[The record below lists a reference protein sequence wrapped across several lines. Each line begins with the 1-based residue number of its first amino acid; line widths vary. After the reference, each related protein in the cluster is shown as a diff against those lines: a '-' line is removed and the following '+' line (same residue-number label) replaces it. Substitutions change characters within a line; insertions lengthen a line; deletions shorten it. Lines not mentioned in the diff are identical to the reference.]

1 MIKLFSHRGFVTKRS
16 PENSIKSL
24 ESAFLKGF
32 SAIEFDIWFS
42 EKKLILSHDS
52 PNQITLKM
60 APQLKDYFKF
70 GNQLNYWLDF
80 KNLDEKNIAE
90 ALIETQKVID
100 EKKIDLSK
108 IYFAPFITDYQK
120 SEKIMLKIRKIF
132 GEEVNFVAVCENLKD
147 RDEINKLGAF
157 LRKNKIK
164 FLSINHEL
172 IDKTLIKILSEI
184 ELFAWTVNDIKII
197 KNLANIGVKN
207 FATDKITP
215 QIYEKRLKS
224 KK

>member
-147 RDEINKLGAF
+147 RDEINKLGTF

-215 QIYEKRLKS
+215 HIYEKRLKS